1 MAPNP
6 TDDTIAQLE
15 HDWPS
20 WFIWIVPRMVGY
32 DVWCARRRDDP
43 TLVLNADTP
52 EHLAEVLEDQVSDP
66 IDHGW
71 ISGTCGG
78 GPAGE
83 IPRLDMPMTG
93 PLLREMYPGWTIT
106 RDELL
111 GAWTAERRDGTA
123 VHFLAAIEAWELAL
137 KIRAAGQAEQ

>member
-43 TLVLNADTP
+43 TVVLNADTP
-52 EHLAEVLEDQVSDP
+52 EHLAEALEDQVSDP

-78 GPAGE
+78 GAKSAEHTSELHSRPY
-83 IPRLDMPMTG
+83 IPCP
-93 PLLREMYPGWTIT
+93 PLVVKKKNNQKTDPPPCRPSPGVS
-106 RDELL
+106 R
-111 GAWTAERRDGTA
+111 
-123 VHFLAAIEAWELAL
+123 V
-137 KIRAAGQAEQ
+137 Q

>member
-15 HDWPS
+15 HGWPS
-20 WFIWIVPRMVGY
+20 WFISIVPRMVGY

-43 TLVLNADTP
+43 TVVLNADTP

-78 GPAGE
+78 GPARGN
-83 IPRLDMPMTG
+83 PRPAT
-93 PLLREMYPGWTIT
+93 PVNRPPP
-106 RDELL
+106 R
-111 GAWTAERRDGTA
+111 RRDPGGP
-123 VHFLAAIEAWELAL
+123 V
-137 KIRAAGQAEQ
+137 

>member
-43 TLVLNADTP
+43 TVVLNADTP

-93 PLLREMYPGWTIT
+93 PLLREMYPSWAIPP
-106 RDELL
+106 DAPL
-111 GAWTAERRDGTA
+111 GAWTAEPPRGTPP
-123 VHFLAAIEAWELAL
+123 HFPPPIEGLGLAPQIP
-137 KIRAAGQAEQ
+137 GG